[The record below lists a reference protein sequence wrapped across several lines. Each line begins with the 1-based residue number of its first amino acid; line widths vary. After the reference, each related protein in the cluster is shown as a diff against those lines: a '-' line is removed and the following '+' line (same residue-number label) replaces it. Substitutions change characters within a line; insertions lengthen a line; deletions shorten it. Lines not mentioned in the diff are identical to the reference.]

1 MQITEPKKIIA
12 VIGATGAQG
21 GGLVRAI
28 LNDKEASPFSI
39 RALTRNPNK
48 ETAEVLRQAGADV
61 VAFDMDN
68 SDPIE
73 MSKAL
78 ENVYGLFVVTNY
90 WEHFDQERESKQAKA
105 VIRAGEIAGVKH
117 YVWST
122 LGGGNFTS

>member
-28 LNDKEASPFSI
+28 LNDKEESPFSV
-39 RALTRNPNK
+39 RALTRNPDK
-48 ETAEVLRQAGADV
+48 ESAKVLRQAGADV
-61 VAFDMDN
+61 VAFDMD

-90 WEHFDQERESKQAKA
+90 WEHFDQERESKQAQA